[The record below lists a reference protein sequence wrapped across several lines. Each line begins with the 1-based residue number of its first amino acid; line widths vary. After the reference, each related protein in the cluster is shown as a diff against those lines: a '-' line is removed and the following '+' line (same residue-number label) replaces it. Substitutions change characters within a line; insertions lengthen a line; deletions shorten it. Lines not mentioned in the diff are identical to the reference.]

1 MKSKIFGAISLL
13 ILLVVFTS
21 MYQVSEIEQVVVLRF
36 GKPVGGSISEAGLKF
51 KMPFVDDVLKFDK
64 RILEYDSDPKEL
76 ITKDK
81 KNVVVD
87 NYAKWKINDPLL
99 FLQRVQN
106 QTEAQK
112 RLDDIIYSELRQV
125 LGNYTFLEV
134 ISTKREEIMDLT
146 SEQSREKLNGLG
158 IELVDVRI
166 KRVDLP
172 KENEENIY
180 RRMEA
185 ERQEQAKKY
194 RAEGQQKAL
203 EIISAADKE
212 RAIELSK
219 AYKEAQVIKG
229 EAEEEAAKIY
239 AEAYNVDIE
248 FYKFIRSLES
258 YEKIF
263 NEQGN
268 DKLILSTDS
277 ELWKYLNE

>member
-1 MKSKIFGAISLL
+1 M
-13 ILLVVFTS
+13 
-21 MYQVSEIEQVVVLRF
+21 
-36 GKPVGGSISEAGLKF
+36 
-51 KMPFVDDVLKFDK
+51 
-64 RILEYDSDPKEL
+64 
-76 ITKDK
+76 
-81 KNVVVD
+81 
-87 NYAKWKINDPLL
+87 
-99 FLQRVQN
+99 QRVQN

-146 SEQSREKLNGLG
+146 SEQSREKLNDLG
-158 IELVDVRI
+158 IDLVDVRI

-203 EIISAADKE
+203 EIISTADKE

-229 EAEEEAAKIY
+229 EAEEEAARIY

-248 FYKFIRSLES
+248 FYKFVRSLES

-263 NEQGN
+263 NDERN

>member
-1 MKSKIFGAISLL
+1 MKSKIFGGIALL

-21 MYQVSEIEQVVVLRF
+21 MYQVSETEQAVVLRF
-36 GKPVGGSISEAGLKF
+36 GKPVGDSITEAGLNF

-64 RILEYDSDPKEL
+64 RILEYDSAPKEL

-87 NYAKWKINDPLL
+87 NYAKWKISDPLL

-106 QTEAQK
+106 QIEAQK

-146 SEQSREKLNGLG
+146 SEQSREKLNDLG

-172 KENEENIY
+172 QENEENIY

-203 EIISAADKE
+203 EIISTADKE

-219 AYKEAQVIKG
+219 AYKDAQLIKG

-263 NEQGN
+263 SDKGN

>member
-219 AYKEAQVIKG
+219 AYKEAQLIKG

>member
-1 MKSKIFGAISLL
+1 MKSKIFGSLILL

-21 MYQVSEIEQVVVLRF
+21 MYQVSEIEQAVVLRF
-36 GKPVGGSISEAGLKF
+36 GKPVGGSIINAGLKF
-51 KMPFVDDVLKFDK
+51 KMPFIDDVLKFDK
-64 RILEYDSDPKEL
+64 RILEYDSAPKEL

-146 SEQSREKLNGLG
+146 SEQSREKLSDLG
-158 IELVDVRI
+158 IDLVDVRI

-180 RRMEA
+180 KRMEA

-203 EIISAADKE
+203 EIISTADKE

-219 AYKEAQVIKG
+219 AYKEAQIIKG
-229 EAEEEAAKIY
+229 EAEEEAARIY

-248 FYKFIRSLES
+248 FYKFVRSLES

-263 NEQGN
+263 NSQRS

-277 ELWKYLNE
+277 ELWKYLSE

>member
-1 MKSKIFGAISLL
+1 MKSKIFGSLILL

-21 MYQVSEIEQVVVLRF
+21 MYQVSEIEQAVVLRF
-36 GKPVGGSISEAGLKF
+36 GKPVGGSIINAGLKF
-51 KMPFVDDVLKFDK
+51 KMPFIDDVLKFDK
-64 RILEYDSDPKEL
+64 RILEYDSAPKEL

-146 SEQSREKLNGLG
+146 SEQSREKLSDLG
-158 IELVDVRI
+158 IDLVDVRI

-203 EIISAADKE
+203 EIISTADKE
-212 RAIELSK
+212 RSIELSK
-219 AYKEAQVIKG
+219 AYKEAQIIKG
-229 EAEEEAAKIY
+229 EAEEEAARIY

-263 NEQGN
+263 NNQRS

-277 ELWKYLNE
+277 ELWKYLSE

>member
-1 MKSKIFGAISLL
+1 MKSKIFGSLILL

-21 MYQVSEIEQVVVLRF
+21 MYQVSEIEQAVVLRF
-36 GKPVGGSISEAGLKF
+36 GKPVGGSIINAGLKF
-51 KMPFVDDVLKFDK
+51 KMPFIDDVLKFDK
-64 RILEYDSDPKEL
+64 RILEYDSAPKEL

-146 SEQSREKLNGLG
+146 SEQSREKLSDLG
-158 IELVDVRI
+158 IDLVDVRI

-203 EIISAADKE
+203 EIISTADKE

-219 AYKEAQVIKG
+219 AYKEAQIIKG
-229 EAEEEAAKIY
+229 EAEEEAARIY

-263 NEQGN
+263 NNQRS

-277 ELWKYLNE
+277 ELWKYLSE